1 MYPGTEWSILELIGA
16 LAVLGLGAIV
26 GSFLNVIILRLGRRS
41 FITGR
46 SACPECGKVL
56 KVRHLIPI
64 VSYVW
69 LGGKCDNCK
78 RPISGQY
85 PLVEA
90 AAGLMF
96 TASFLYQLDRYAE
109 GLDQLLLVFTFWF
122 TLVLLWVL
130 WSTLIVVFVYDLYYK
145 IIPNTTAAAF
155 SILALTYV
163 MTRALEDFPGWSELI
178 TDISA
183 GPLLFLPFWA
193 LWRFSDGRWMGL
205 GDGKLALGIGFFLG
219 LTHGISAVILAF
231 WIGAA
236 VALVLIAL
244 DRLIREADYREK
256 EGKLAGIN
264 ARTEIPFGPFLVIGT
279 VVIYFYQWDIL
290 GLAYWL

>member
-1 MYPGTEWSILELIGA
+1 MYSGLEWSVMELLGA
-16 LAVLGLGAIV
+16 LAALGLGAVV
-26 GSFLNVIILRLGRRS
+26 GSFLNVVILRLGRRS
-41 FITGR
+41 FLTGR

-69 LGGKCDNCK
+69 LGGKCEDCK

-90 AAGLMF
+90 ATGLMF
-96 TASFLYQLDRYAE
+96 TASFLYQLDRYSE
-109 GLDQLLLVFTFWF
+109 SSVELLFVFSFWFSLLVMWA
-122 TLVLLWVL
+122 L

-145 IIPNTTAAAF
+145 IIPNSAAATF
-155 SILALTYV
+155 ALLALAYTI
-163 MTRALEDFPGWSELI
+163 TRAAENFPGWSELT
-178 TDISA
+178 TDILA

-219 LTHGISAVILAF
+219 LTYGISAVILAF